1 MMPESL
7 HQDHRQDPELDAQFP
22 LQPLAFHSIFLTAP
36 VDHTPARPIALAHLG
51 VIAVRGIEARKFLN
65 GQLSQDVLGLPAD
78 RVELAGLHNP
88 QGRMIALLRLVPLGT
103 DDVLCVLPRTLLSE
117 TLATLRKF
125 LLRAK
130 ATLTDES
137 ANWII
142 DGLADDAALP
152 AAVGSARIDGN
163 EISWRHASDG
173 RVMRLRPAS
182 AELNASGINT
192 IVASDHPSAQE
203 TALAAWQLAD
213 IAAGLP
219 EITESTRGEFVAQML
234 NLDAL
239 GGISFTKGCYTGQEV
254 IARAHYRGRVKRR
267 AQRFRVTAMSSSGET
282 PQPIDALQHA
292 STLQPGQKVKLIDGG
307 AVRAAQIVNVAQGSQ
322 GIECLAVTSFGP
334 TTPEP
339 AGSPNETPTLSVVAL
354 PMSYALP
361 E

>member
-1 MMPESL
+1 MDYSL
-7 HQDHRQDPELDAQFP
+7 
-22 LQPLAFHSIFLTAP
+22 
-36 VDHTPARPIALAHLG
+36 ARPITLAHLG
-51 VIAVRGIEARKFLN
+51 VIAVRGVEARKFLN

-78 RVELAGLHNP
+78 RIELAGLHNP
-88 QGRMIALLRLVPLGT
+88 QGRIIALLRLVPMGT
-103 DDVLCVLPRTLLSE
+103 DDVLCVLPRTLLTD

-137 ANWII
+137 AKWII
-142 DGLADDAALP
+142 EGLANDAALS
-152 AAVGSARIDGN
+152 AAVGSARVDGT
-163 EISWRHASDG
+163 EISWRHAVDG
-173 RVMRLRPAS
+173 RVIRLRPAS
-182 AELNASGINT
+182 AALNASGTNT
-192 IVASDHPSAQE
+192 SVASDHSSTQAA
-203 TALAAWQLAD
+203 ALAAWQLAD

-234 NLDAL
+234 NLDVL

-282 PQPIDALQHA
+282 PQPIDTLQHA

-307 AVRAAQIVNVAQGSQ
+307 SARAAQIVNVARGSQ
-322 GIECLAVTSFGP
+322 GIECLAVTGFGP
-334 TTPEP
+334 ATSES
-339 AGSPNETPTLSVVAL
+339 ADSPNDIPTLTAVAL

>member
-1 MMPESL
+1 MHNSRSNPRSF
-7 HQDHRQDPELDAQFP
+7 D
-22 LQPLAFHSIFLTAP
+22 SIFLTAP
-36 VDHTPARPIALAHLG
+36 VDHTASPSIPLAHLG
-51 VIAVRGIEARKFLN
+51 VLAVRGAEARKFLN
-65 GQLSQDVLGLPAD
+65 GQLSQDVLSLAAN
-78 RVELAGLHNP
+78 RVELAGLHNA

-103 DDVLCVLPRTLLSE
+103 DDVLCVLSRTLLAD

-137 ANWII
+137 ATWII
-142 DGLADDAALP
+142 EGLADDAALP
-152 AAVGSARIDGN
+152 AAVGSARVDGAR
-163 EISWRHASDG
+163 ISWRHAADG
-173 RVMRLRPAS
+173 RVIRLRPAS
-182 AELNASGINT
+182 PGPDASGADPS
-192 IVASDHPSAQE
+192 VASDHVSAE
-203 TALAAWQLAD
+203 EVALAAWQLAD

-267 AQRFRVTAMSSSGET
+267 VQRFRVTAMTWSGEAPLPVDT
-282 PQPIDALQHA
+282 PQHA
-292 STLQPGQKVKLIDGG
+292 NALQPGQKVKLIDGSST
-307 AVRAAQIVNVAQGSQ
+307 RSAQIVNVALGPQGT
-322 GIECLAVTSFGP
+322 ECLAVTSFGSA
-334 TTPEP
+334 TPEP
-339 AGSPNETPTLSVVAL
+339 AGSTNETPTLTVIAL

>member
-1 MMPESL
+1 MHNSCSNPRTF
-7 HQDHRQDPELDAQFP
+7 D
-22 LQPLAFHSIFLTAP
+22 SIFLTAP
-36 VDHTPARPIALAHLG
+36 VNHTASPSIPLAHLG
-51 VIAVRGIEARKFLN
+51 VLTVRGVEARKFLN
-65 GQLSQDVLGLPAD
+65 GQLSQDVLGLAAN
-78 RVELAGLHNP
+78 RVELAGLHNA

-103 DDVLCVLPRTLLSE
+103 DDVLCVLPRTLLAD
-117 TLATLRKF
+117 TLVTLRKF

-130 ATLTDES
+130 ATLADES

-142 DGLADDAALP
+142 EGLADDAALP
-152 AAVGSARIDGN
+152 PTMGSARVDGAR
-163 EISWRHASDG
+163 ISWRHAADG
-173 RVMRLRPAS
+173 RVMRLRPTS
-182 AELNASGINT
+182 PDAESSGRDTRLEN
-192 IVASDHPSAQE
+192 DHSSAQE
-203 TALAAWQLAD
+203 QALAAWQLAD

-267 AQRFRVTAMSSSGET
+267 VQRFRITAATWSGDT
-282 PQPIDALQHA
+282 PQPIEALQHLG
-292 STLQPGQKVKLIDGG
+292 TLQPGQKVRLNDGG
-307 AVRAAQIVNVAQGSQ
+307 SARAAQIVNVAHGSQ

-334 TTPEP
+334 GTPEP
-339 AGSPNETPTLSVVAL
+339 AGSTNETVTSDTPSHASSTDMPTLTVVAL

>member
-1 MMPESL
+1 M
-7 HQDHRQDPELDAQFP
+7 
-22 LQPLAFHSIFLTAP
+22 
-36 VDHTPARPIALAHLG
+36 V
-51 VIAVRGIEARKFLN
+51 
-65 GQLSQDVLGLPAD
+65 
-78 RVELAGLHNP
+78 
-88 QGRMIALLRLVPLGT
+88 ALLRLVPLGT
-103 DDVLCVLPRTLLSE
+103 DDVLCVLPRTLLGD

-142 DGLADDAALP
+142 EGLADDASLP
-152 AAVGSARIDGN
+152 AAVGSARVDGK
-163 EISWRHASDG
+163 EISWRHAADG
-173 RVMRLRPAS
+173 RVIRLWPSSSDA
-182 AELNASGINT
+182 NANKPNVSGPN
-192 IVASDHPSAQE
+192 VSDAKAI
-203 TALAAWQLAD
+203 TAWQLAD

-267 AQRFRVTAMSSSGET
+267 AQRFRVTAITWSGEA
-282 PQPIDALQHA
+282 PKPVDA
-292 STLQPGQKVKLIDGG
+292 LQPGQKVKLIDGSST
-307 AVRAAQIVNVAQGSQ
+307 RSAQIVNVAHGSQ
-322 GIECLAVTSFGP
+322 GIECLAVTSFGSA
-334 TTPEP
+334 TSEP
-339 AGSPNETPTLSVVAL
+339 AGSANDMPTLTVVAL